1 MANLKTEVIL
11 TMNGKAAIQVLEAL
25 RDKAK
30 SVREEIDHLDEKAP
44 DFKQRKAGLEEVYK
58 ALQSAETDVIKGTER
73 LDHALQNLTSTSLQN
88 LRKALGDGR
97 RQLQK
102 LSEDELEQADELRR
116 KMKQVGDE
124 IRLIEGQYVKI
135 PDGLKN
141 IKNQSDQWLDKAIK
155 QQRDLVGSLEK
166 SDASYQKNLS
176 TLKQLVAEEDR
187 RKGKMSKSDAMAT
200 VSNKYANASELRRA
214 KTTITEVR
222 DKTDSHKVDEIE
234 QYNKALLE
242 IDKRLG
248 SISGQFVD
256 VQKGISNVSNQSDQW
271 LDKAIKQQRDLVG
284 SLEKSDASYQ
294 QNLATLKQLEAE
306 EDRRKGKMS
315 ESEAHQTVSSSNASA
330 SDLRR
335 AKTTLTE
342 ARDKTALSNTGE
354 IDKYNSELQE
364 IEKRLEAVSGKAQK
378 ASMSWKQMKQVLAEP
393 NKASGE
399 DIKRT
404 MEVIAQKIQQLPAG
418 SKYVADLRR
427 QYSMLEQTLKGTR
440 MSQSALNDILTRSK
454 QGKASI
460 DELRRAYKQLEEE
473 LNLLNTKSKEF
484 ADKQKSMKELKKNI
498 DEVTGAANKQGGAW
512 NTALKNLTAYVGLFS
527 VFNHIKDLVTGA
539 IKKNF
544 EYSGSLTDIRKVSG
558 LTMDDVKKL
567 STELA
572 KIDTRTS
579 VDGLAQLAY
588 EASKLGVGKYGVEG
602 MAQFV
607 RAADKINVA
616 IGEEMGEKAL
626 PSLLKMTEVMGLIP
640 KMGLERSIE
649 AVGSAMFKLSS
660 TSTATSNDITEFAKR
675 CTGVARTAG
684 ITTDQL
690 LALGSAFS
698 AQMASP
704 EVAATAMSKFIVA
717 LQKNHNLIEKDLA
730 IPAGTINDM
739 YKAGHAMDA
748 IVLILEKMKEKGN
761 MNALGEIFKDV
772 GGDGQRLISSMV
784 TMAKNVDMLKDHLY
798 ESQEAFEEATA
809 VGKEYSMQQQS
820 AIGILERANNL
831 WEKAFVN
838 PDGVDAVKGMAE
850 WWYEMSATMTSSPLL
865 KGTLQVALQ
874 MVLITLKAV
883 ATLLP
888 VIIGYIASQGLYSG
902 LTLLWQYLTALGV
915 AVKSM
920 FQYTRALFTANAAQ
934 STLNKT
940 MKLNPWIALA
950 SVVVGVAGAIYG
962 YTQRAKEAAEAAKE
976 AERQA
981 NAWKSTL
988 GQAAIETENLKDKL
1002 KNYKRMLS
1010 EANLSQK
1017 DRQGLISRFNSDF
1030 RSYINN
1036 LGIEIKNVKDLRD
1049 HYADLAQEAE
1059 RATYYRMR
1067 EQAKQQAL
1075 PKLDNDVNTASN
1087 AVMENITKL
1096 GLDKLGV
1103 KFKDI
1108 YRWVKAGMSAKYI
1121 TLKLAKMLPREK
1133 TGLVDGLNWKIG
1145 KEGYIYRDTYDK
1157 DHKVTPA
1164 TDFQTQTELA
1174 EMYRDNL
1181 WFVNAYKRR
1190 AKKLKQ
1196 INKSYSN
1203 WVDDDYQP
1211 TPPET
1216 PGTLDNNAKDKD
1228 AIAEEKRREND
1239 QKRDWREE
1247 LKQKQDQAKAI
1258 MDDVNN
1264 YYDRQIN
1271 AKLAQ
1276 AISLNMDKTEQE
1288 QFVLPL
1294 RQNKEIARS
1303 QVRLAVAGKPN
1314 KWEDAKK
1321 MMTADMVEQADET
1334 GVNLSENLLDG
1345 ILKNNIGNLRKLME
1359 QLGKNLGLSMNSITA
1374 EIFAKATRSEQEI
1387 LKMKL
1392 KQMEARRKIA
1402 MEHDYTGI
1410 VQQNSYDSFNEMGF
1424 AAPTKEET
1432 TVTKKMVDGKEILD
1446 TSAFDKRRK
1455 AIKDMY
1461 ETARKEL
1468 AQLYTID
1475 VSTTDGKGMLMKMLF
1490 GDDPDGMAARIKA
1503 SLGESEES
1511 WKAFYLNLIQYSDN
1525 YAEAEKKKYDSTK
1538 KILDFWWSS
1547 NKRNLAQQDK
1557 LRKIQNESNLFGK
1570 RTNLLSNLGL
1580 ANLTADPEIELMK
1593 ARMQAAE
1600 DYYAFVERNT
1610 KNKQLVDEAERA
1622 RQEAELAY
1630 ANQMATA
1637 MKSRLSQMKELVQ
1650 PIEDFGAAVGQALAE
1665 MRYDAESAND
1675 AIKSALKSML
1685 ESWAKMALNDVN
1697 TQMWKAINDAGAKR
1711 GRKNAQPDIDAA
1723 RANAK
1728 ANAVTMNTSDIGTAG
1743 NPAHV
1748 IVDNETQSSDSIS
1761 DKKTDVVVHSES
1773 GGPDAL
1779 PTVAHKDSPMAT
1791 SPILVPNNTERHGA
1805 GGLFKSVAPDTMPSY
1820 PSKDKVSAE
1829 LPVTI
1834 KDDNVVDSRSNS
1846 QEKSDLQH
1854 ESLSRVEEKRKGNF
1868 PSDFHPDLYP
1878 EITGNSKKESPVP
1891 SVDTK
1896 TYEPPANAALKR
1908 AHNTNNPQNE
1918 ENREGVVG
1926 LGDIQENV
1934 RGLLEVAKDLQSKV
1948 SGRTDSNVGSP
1959 AEQTEESD
1967 SSADSTSYF
1976 DPAHRTQKAL
1986 PADAQESQG
1995 KVRKSPSNQ
2004 KQGSPALKGVA
2015 EQAGV
2020 SFADAITGQSSFAE
2034 AGAGIVMGGVNA
2046 ALNADLGDSKK
2057 KKKEEKQR
2065 KKQLREEKKH
2075 QKALSKE
2082 VKQGTKE
2089 REKTTDKGVKNMTV
2103 TTEQGNKEQSK
2114 GTEAAQRTM
2123 FGATDAA
2130 LNATLVA
2137 KQKNNDATAQS
2148 DAARTESEVTFSIAG
2163 AMAKCFEFLGPIAG
2177 PIAAAVVMSTLM
2189 GFLQWA
2195 LSSALGG
2202 KKKNSTK
2209 GPNTKVVSGMLT
2221 YDSGNVQDLRPFV
2234 GNDGSLYWAT
2244 EEDKPHNGVSL
2255 LTRPTATTINGRPS
2269 LVAENGPELVIGRET
2284 TQAMMMNNPQLLK
2297 ALVNYDRNYSGRRA
2311 YDTGNIAE
2319 TSPTIAA
2326 GTSVADEMVSY
2337 QANTNV
2343 ALLQAVNTLLQRLE
2357 QPIEA
2362 KIDMY
2367 GRGKLYDSMTKANQF
2382 MKNK

>member
-11 TMNGKAAIQVLEAL
+11 SMNGKAAIQVLEAL
-25 RDKAK
+25 RDKAR
-30 SVREEIDHLDEKAP
+30 SVREEIDHLDKDAP
-44 DFKQRKAGLEEVYK
+44 DFKERKAGLESVYK
-58 ALQSAETDVIKGTER
+58 TLQNYQTNIIKDTER
-73 LDHALQNLTSTSLQN
+73 LDHALKNLSTTSLQN

-102 LSEDELEQADELRR
+102 LSEDDLAQAEEVRK

-135 PDGLKN
+135 AEGLKN
-141 IKNQSDQWLDKAIK
+141 VANQSDQWLDKAIK
-155 QQRDLVGSLEK
+155 QQRDLVGSL
-166 SDASYQKNLS
+166 Q
-176 TLKQLVAEEDR
+176 
-187 RKGKMSKSDAMAT
+187 
-200 VSNKYANASELRRA
+200 
-214 KTTITEVR
+214 
-222 DKTDSHKVDEIE
+222 
-234 QYNKALLE
+234 
-242 IDKRLG
+242 
-248 SISGQFVD
+248 
-256 VQKGISNVSNQSDQW
+256 
-271 LDKAIKQQRDLVG
+271 
-284 SLEKSDASYQ
+284 KSDASYQ
-294 QNLATLKQLEAE
+294 QNLATLKRLEAE
-306 EDRRKGKMS
+306 EDRRKGKMNVA
-315 ESEAHQTVSSSNASA
+315 EARQTVSDDNASA

-335 AKTTLTE
+335 AKATLTE
-342 ARDKTALSNTGE
+342 ARDKTAIGKTGE
-354 IDKYNSELQE
+354 IDSYNRDLQE
-364 IEKRLEAVSGKAQK
+364 IEKRLETVSGKAQK
-378 ASMSWKQMKQVLAEP
+378 VAMSWNEAKQVLAAP
-393 NKASGE
+393 NKATGE
-399 DIKRT
+399 DIKRA
-404 MEVIAQKIQQLPAG
+404 MEVIQQKIQQLPAG

-440 MSQSALNDILTRSK
+440 MSQSALNDILSRSK
-454 QGKASI
+454 QGKASL

-473 LNLLNTKSKEF
+473 MNQVNTTSKEF

-498 DEVTGAANKQGGAW
+498 DEVTGATNKQGGAW
-512 NTALKNLTAYVGLFS
+512 HTALKNLTAYVGLFS

-539 IKKNF
+539 IKKNL

-558 LTMDDVKKL
+558 LTMEQVKQL

-588 EASKLGVGKYGVEG
+588 QGAKLGMGKYGVEG

-607 RAADKINVA
+607 RAADQINVA
-616 IGEEMGEKAL
+616 IGEEMGEEAL
-626 PSLLKMTEVMGLIP
+626 PALSKMVEVMGLIP
-640 KMGLERSIE
+640 KMGIE
-649 AVGSAMFKLSS
+649 KAMEATGSAMFKLSS
-660 TSTATSNDITEFAKR
+660 TSTSTSNDIVEFSKR
-675 CTGVARTAG
+675 LTGVARTAG

-690 LALGSAFS
+690 LALGSAS
-698 AQMASP
+698 SSMMLMP
-704 EVAATAMSKFIVA
+704 EVASTAMGKFIVA
-717 LQKNHNLIEKDLA
+717 LQKNHNLIAKELG
-730 IPAGTINDM
+730 IPDETIKNL
-739 YKAGHAMDA
+739 YASGHAMDA
-748 IVLILEKMKEKGN
+748 IVLVLEKMRDKGN
-761 MNALGEIFKDV
+761 MNALGGIFKDL
-772 GGDGQRLISSMV
+772 GSDGQRLVTAMV
-784 TMAKNVDMLKDHLY
+784 TMSKNVDILKDHLY
-798 ESQEAFEEATA
+798 ESEEAFREATA

-865 KGTLQVALQ
+865 KGTLQIALQ

-888 VIIGYIASQGLYSG
+888 VIIGYMASQGLYSG
-902 LTLLWQYLTALGV
+902 LSLLWQYLTALGV

-920 FQYTRALFTANAAQ
+920 FQYARALFTANAAQ

-940 MKLNPWIALA
+940 MKLNPWIAFA
-950 SVVVGVAGAIYG
+950 SVIIGVAGAIYG
-962 YTQRAKEAAEAAKE
+962 YTQRAREAAEAAKE
-976 AERQA
+976 AEKQA

-988 GQAAIETENLKDKL
+988 GKAAVETANLNKKL
-1002 KNYKRMLS
+1002 ENYKRMMS
-1010 EANLSQK
+1010 ESNLSQK
-1017 DRQGLISRFNSDF
+1017 ERQGLISRFNKDF
-1030 RSYINN
+1030 RSYISN
-1036 LGIEIKNVKDLRD
+1036 LGIEIKSVKDLRD
-1049 HYADLAQEAE
+1049 HYSELAQEAQ
-1059 RATYYRMR
+1059 RATYYRMM
-1067 EQAKQQAL
+1067 EKAKQQAL
-1075 PKLDNDVNTASN
+1075 PKLDADRDTAAN
-1087 AVMENITKL
+1087 ALLAQVQKL
-1096 GLDKLGV
+1096 GIDKLGV
-1103 KFKDI
+1103 SFADI
-1108 YRWVKAGMSAKYI
+1108 DRWVSKGANGNALFWNLVKKMPKNKSG
-1121 TLKLAKMLPREK
+1121 LK
-1133 TGLVDGLNWKIG
+1133 DGFNWKLG
-1145 KEGYIYRDTYDK
+1145 KDGYIYRDTYDGGKAGINSDDSQMQYKLRDLLFASRWYANATGRRRKKEK
-1157 DHKVTPA
+1157 DIEDNYQKWFPKDYTP
-1164 TDFQTQTELA
+1164 
-1174 EMYRDNL
+1174 Y
-1181 WFVNAYKRR
+1181 
-1190 AKKLKQ
+1190 
-1196 INKSYSN
+1196 
-1203 WVDDDYQP
+1203 
-1211 TPPET
+1211 PEED
-1216 PGTLDNNAKDKD
+1216 PGTLEKEAPDKD
-1228 AIAEEKRREND
+1228 AIAQEKRDQRDRE
-1239 QKRDWREE
+1239 RAWREE

-1294 RQNKEIARS
+1294 RQNKEIALS

-1321 MMTADMVEQADET
+1321 MMAADMVEQKDET
-1334 GVNLSENLLDG
+1334 GINLSKDLLDG
-1345 ILKNNIGNLRKLME
+1345 ILNNNIDNLRKLME

-1392 KQMEARRKIA
+1392 KQMEARRKIV

-1410 VQQNSYDSFNEMGF
+1410 VQQNSYDSFNEMGY

-1432 TVTKKMVDGKEILD
+1432 TVTKKMVDGKEVLD

-1468 AQLYTID
+1468 AQLYAID
-1475 VSTTDGKGMLMKMLF
+1475 VSTTDGRGVLMKILF

-1525 YAEAEKKKYDSTK
+1525 YAEAEKKKYDSAK
-1538 KILDFWWSS
+1538 KIVDFWWSS

-1557 LRKIQNESNLFGK
+1557 LRKMQNESNLFGK

-1610 KNKQLVDEAERA
+1610 KNKQLIDEAERA

-1711 GRKNAQPDIDAA
+1711 GKKKAQPDIDAA

-1728 ANAVTMNTSDIGTAG
+1728 ANYTDLNGIDWRNFGTESNPLWVRWAGDHYENKSGDAVYTKEDGTPLPNPNGSVPQSNEPPSAWKKRHPDGTIDDYNKEVKSLGGQVGTSMAGQTGASVAGAVTG
-1743 NPAHV
+1743 
-1748 IVDNETQSSDSIS
+1748 SSSFGDAATGIAMSGADALLNAQI
-1761 DKKTDVVVHSES
+1761 KKTSKSE
-1773 GGPDAL
+1773 
-1779 PTVAHKDSPMAT
+1779 K
-1791 SPILVPNNTERHGA
+1791 ER
-1805 GGLFKSVAPDTMPSY
+1805 
-1820 PSKDKVSAE
+1820 
-1829 LPVTI
+1829 
-1834 KDDNVVDSRSNS
+1834 
-1846 QEKSDLQH
+1846 
-1854 ESLSRVEEKRKGNF
+1854 
-1868 PSDFHPDLYP
+1868 
-1878 EITGNSKKESPVP
+1878 
-1891 SVDTK
+1891 
-1896 TYEPPANAALKR
+1896 
-1908 AHNTNNPQNE
+1908 
-1918 ENREGVVG
+1918 
-1926 LGDIQENV
+1926 
-1934 RGLLEVAKDLQSKV
+1934 
-1948 SGRTDSNVGSP
+1948 
-1959 AEQTEESD
+1959 
-1967 SSADSTSYF
+1967 
-1976 DPAHRTQKAL
+1976 
-1986 PADAQESQG
+1986 
-1995 KVRKSPSNQ
+1995 
-2004 KQGSPALKGVA
+2004 
-2015 EQAGV
+2015 
-2020 SFADAITGQSSFAE
+2020 
-2034 AGAGIVMGGVNA
+2034 
-2046 ALNADLGDSKK
+2046 
-2057 KKKEEKQR
+2057 EKQL
-2065 KKQLREEKKH
+2065 KKEKKH
-2075 QKALSKE
+2075 QKDL
-2082 VKQGTKE
+2082 TKE
-2089 REKTTDKGVKNMTV
+2089 TKKGLSDREKATGKGVKNITS

-2114 GTEAAQRTM
+2114 GTVVAQQTITNATEA
-2123 FGATDAA
+2123 G
-2130 LNATLVA
+2130 LNATLTA
-2137 KQKNNDATAQS
+2137 KQKNNDETLKS
-2148 DAARTESEVTFSIAG
+2148 DANRTQGEVTFSIAG

-2189 GFLQWA
+2189 GLLQWA
-2195 LSSALGG
+2195 LNSALGGG

-2234 GNDGSLYWAT
+2234 GNDGSLYWAA
-2244 EEDKPHNGVSL
+2244 EDSNPHNGVSL
-2255 LTRPTATTINGRPS
+2255 LTRPTATSINGHPS
-2269 LVAENGPELVIGRET
+2269 LVAEKGPELVIGRET

-2297 ALVNYDRNYSGRRA
+2297 ALVNYDRNYSGRHA
-2311 YDTGNIAE
+2311 YDTGNISE

-2326 GTSVADEMVSY
+2326 GSSVSDEMVSN
-2337 QANTNV
+2337 QATTNI

>member
-1 MANLKTEVIL
+1 MATQRLAKVVITANASTAKKVLEEIDALVQKYTADIQKMTAAGQANTAECKQAERTLKALSQVQRDNIEDTKRLGEVVQDL
-11 TMNGKAAIQVLEAL
+11 TNTKLRDLRRALGSGKAAL
-25 RDKAK
+25 AK
-30 SVREEIDHLDEKAP
+30 LTGSDADLKR
-44 DFKQRKAGLEEVYK
+44 
-58 ALQSAETDVIKGTER
+58 AEQIR
-73 LDHALQNLTSTSLQN
+73 
-88 LRKALGDGR
+88 
-97 RQLQK
+97 
-102 LSEDELEQADELRR
+102 SE
-116 KMKQVGDE
+116 MKQVGDE

-166 SDASYQKNLS
+166 SDASYQQNLS
-176 TLKQLVAEEDR
+176 
-187 RKGKMSKSDAMAT
+187 
-200 VSNKYANASELRRA
+200 
-214 KTTITEVR
+214 
-222 DKTDSHKVDEIE
+222 
-234 QYNKALLE
+234 
-242 IDKRLG
+242 
-248 SISGQFVD
+248 
-256 VQKGISNVSNQSDQW
+256 
-271 LDKAIKQQRDLVG
+271 
-284 SLEKSDASYQ
+284 
-294 QNLATLKQLEAE
+294 TLKQLEAE

-315 ESEAHQTVSSSNASA
+315 VLEARQTVNDSNASA

-342 ARDKTALSNTGE
+342 ARDKTSLSNTGE
-354 IDKYNSELQE
+354 IDKYNNELQE
-364 IEKRLEAVSGKAQK
+364 IEKRLEAVSGKAQR

-404 MEVIAQKIQQLPAG
+404 MEVIQQKIQQLPAG

-440 MSQSALNDILTRSK
+440 MSQSALNDILTRNK
-454 QGKASI
+454 QGKASL

-473 LNLLNTKSKEF
+473 LNQINTKSKEF

-498 DEVTGAANKQGGAW
+498 DEVTGAANKQSGAW
-512 NTALKNLTAYVGLFS
+512 HTAMKNLTAYVGLFAA
-527 VFNHIKDLVTGA
+527 FNKAKELMTGA
-539 IKKNF
+539 IKKNL

-558 LTMDDVKKL
+558 LTMEEVKKL

-588 EASKLGVGKYGVEG
+588 QGAKLGMGKYGGVEG
-602 MAQFV
+602 LAQFV
-607 RAADKINVA
+607 RAADQINVA
-616 IGEEMGEKAL
+616 IGEEMGEEAL
-626 PSLLKMTEVMGLIP
+626 PALSKMVEVMGLIP
-640 KMGLERSIE
+640 KMGIE
-649 AVGSAMFKLSS
+649 KAMEATGSAMFKLSS
-660 TSTATSNDITEFAKR
+660 TSTSTSNDIVEFSKR
-675 CTGVARTAG
+675 LTGVARTAG

-690 LALGSAFS
+690 LALGSAS
-698 AQMASP
+698 SSMMLMP
-704 EVAATAMSKFIVA
+704 EVASTAMGKFIVA
-717 LQKNHNLIEKDLA
+717 LQKNHNLIAKELG
-730 IPAGTINDM
+730 IPDETIKNL
-739 YKAGHAMDA
+739 YASGHAMDA
-748 IVLILEKMKEKGN
+748 IVLVLEKMRDKGN
-761 MNALGEIFKDV
+761 MNALGGIFKDL
-772 GGDGQRLISSMV
+772 GSDGQRLVTAMV
-784 TMAKNVDMLKDHLY
+784 TMSKNVDMLKDHLY
-798 ESQEAFEEATA
+798 ESEEAFREATA

-920 FQYTRALFTANAAQ
+920 FQYARALFTANAAQ

-950 SVVVGVAGAIYG
+950 SVIVGVAGAIYG

-981 NAWKSTL
+981 NAWRSTL
-988 GQAAIETENLKDKL
+988 GQAAVETANLNKKL
-1002 KNYKRMLS
+1002 ENYKRMMS
-1010 EANLSQK
+1010 ESNLSQK
-1017 DRQGLISRFNSDF
+1017 ERQGLISRFNKDF
-1030 RSYINN
+1030 RSYISN
-1036 LGIEIKNVKDLRD
+1036 LGIEIKSVKDLRD
-1049 HYADLAQEAE
+1049 HYSELAQEAQ
-1059 RATYYRMR
+1059 RATYYRMM
-1067 EQAKQQAL
+1067 EKAKQQAL
-1075 PKLDNDVNTASN
+1075 PKLDADRDTAAN
-1087 AVMENITKL
+1087 ALLAQVQKL
-1096 GLDKLGV
+1096 GIDKLGV
-1103 KFKDI
+1103 SFADI
-1108 YRWVKAGMSAKYI
+1108 DRWVSKGANGNALFWNLVK
-1121 TLKLAKMLPREK
+1121 KMPK
-1133 TGLVDGLNWKIG
+1133 NKSGLRDGFNWKLG
-1145 KEGYIYRDTYDK
+1145 KDGFIYRDTYDGGKAGINSDDSQMQYKLRDLLSASRWYANATGRRRKKEK
-1157 DHKVTPA
+1157 DIEDNYHKWFPEGYTP
-1164 TDFQTQTELA
+1164 
-1174 EMYRDNL
+1174 Y
-1181 WFVNAYKRR
+1181 
-1190 AKKLKQ
+1190 
-1196 INKSYSN
+1196 
-1203 WVDDDYQP
+1203 
-1211 TPPET
+1211 PEED
-1216 PGTLDNNAKDKD
+1216 PGTLENNAPNKD
-1228 AIAEEKRREND
+1228 AIAQEKRD
-1239 QKRDWREE
+1239 KRDRERAWREE

-1258 MDDVNN
+1258 MDDVDN

-1675 AIKSALKSML
+1675 AIRSALKSML

-1748 IVDNETQSSDSIS
+1748 IVDNETKPSDSIA
-1761 DKKTDVVVHSES
+1761 DKKTDVVVHSEP

-1779 PTVAHKDSPMAT
+1779 PTVAHKDLPAPT
-1791 SPILVPNNTERHGA
+1791 SPVLVPNNTERHGA
-1805 GGLFKSVAPDTMPSY
+1805 GGLFKSVAPDTLPSY

-1854 ESLSRVEEKRKGNF
+1854 ESLSRVEEKRRGNF

-1878 EITGNSKKESPVP
+1878 EITGNSKKEGPVP

-1908 AHNTNNPQNE
+1908 AHNTNNLQNE
-1918 ENREGVVG
+1918 EHREGVVG
-1926 LGDIQENV
+1926 LGDIPENV

-1948 SGRTDSNVGSP
+1948 SDITDSNVGSP

-1967 SSADSTSYF
+1967 SSANSTSYF
-1976 DPAHRTQKAL
+1976 DPAYRTQKAL

-2015 EQAGV
+2015 EQAGG

-2114 GTEAAQRTM
+2114 GTEVAQQTM
-2123 FGATDAA
+2123 FGSTNAA

-2137 KQKNNDATAQS
+2137 KQKNNDATLQS
-2148 DAARTESEVTFSIAG
+2148 DAARTQGEVTFSIAG
-2163 AMAKCFEFLGPIAG
+2163 AMAKCFDFLGPIAG

-2189 GFLQWA
+2189 GLLQWA
-2195 LSSALGG
+2195 LSSALGGG

-2244 EEDKPHNGVSL
+2244 EDDKPHNGVSL
-2255 LTRPTATTINGRPS
+2255 LTQPTATTINGRPS

-2326 GTSVADEMVSY
+2326 GTSVTDEMVSY

-2357 QPIEA
+2357 RPIEA

>member
-97 RQLQK
+97 RQLQS
-102 LSEDELEQADELRR
+102 LSEDELKENEEIRK
-116 KMKQVGDE
+116 KMKQVGDQV
-124 IRLIEGQYVKI
+124 RLLEGQYVKI

-141 IKNQSDQWLDKAIK
+141 IK
-155 QQRDLVGSLEK
+155 
-166 SDASYQKNLS
+166 
-176 TLKQLVAEEDR
+176 
-187 RKGKMSKSDAMAT
+187 
-200 VSNKYANASELRRA
+200 
-214 KTTITEVR
+214 
-222 DKTDSHKVDEIE
+222 
-234 QYNKALLE
+234 
-242 IDKRLG
+242 
-248 SISGQFVD
+248 
-256 VQKGISNVSNQSDQW
+256 NQSDQW

-315 ESEAHQTVSSSNASA
+315 EAEARQTVSDANASV

-335 AKTTLTE
+335 AKATLTE
-342 ARDKTALSNTGE
+342 TRDKTAIGKTGE
-354 IDKYNSELQE
+354 IDSYNRDLQE

-378 ASMSWKQMKQVLAEP
+378 VAMSWNEAKQVLAAP
-393 NKASGE
+393 NKATGE
-399 DIKRT
+399 DIKRA
-404 MEVIAQKIQQLPAG
+404 MDAIQQKIQQLPAG

-440 MSQSALNDILTRSK
+440 MSQSALNDILARSK
-454 QGKASI
+454 RGKASL

-473 LNLLNTKSKEF
+473 LNQINTKSKEF

-498 DEVTGAANKQGGAW
+498 DEVTGAANKQSGAW
-512 NTALKNLTAYVGLFS
+512 HTALKNLTAYVGLFAA
-527 VFNHIKDLVTGA
+527 FNKAKELVTGA
-539 IKKNF
+539 IKKNL

-558 LTMDDVKKL
+558 LTMEDVKKL

-602 MAQFV
+602 MTQFV

-649 AVGSAMFKLSS
+649 AVGSSMFKLAS
-660 TSTATSNDITEFAKR
+660 TSTATSSDITEFAKR

-730 IPAGTINDM
+730 IPAGTINSM
-739 YKAGHAMDA
+739 YQAGNAMDA

-883 ATLLP
+883 ATFLP

-920 FQYTRALFTANAAQ
+920 FQYTRALSTANAAQ

-1059 RATYYRMR
+1059 RATYFRMR
-1067 EQAKQQAL
+1067 EQAKKKAL

-1096 GLDKLGV
+1096 GIDKLGV

-1108 YRWVKAGMSAKYI
+1108 YRWVKAGMSAKDI

-1157 DHKVTPA
+1157 DHKATPA

-1181 WFVNAYKRR
+1181 WFVNAYKRK

-1196 INKSYSN
+1196 INKAFIN

-1216 PGTLDNNAKDKD
+1216 PGTLENKAPDKD
-1228 AIAEEKRREND
+1228 AIAQEKRD
-1239 QKRDWREE
+1239 KRDRERAWREK

-1258 MDDVNN
+1258 MDDVDN

-1294 RQNKEIARS
+1294 RQNKETARS

-1345 ILKNNIGNLRKLME
+1345 ILNNNIGNLRKLME
-1359 QLGKNLGLSMNSITA
+1359 QFGKNLGLSMNSITA

-1387 LKMKL
+1387 LKMKF

-1402 MEHDYTGI
+1402 MEHDYTGV

-1610 KNKQLVDEAERA
+1610 KNKQLIDEAERA

-1675 AIKSALKSML
+1675 AIRSALKSML

-1748 IVDNETQSSDSIS
+1748 IVDNETKPSDSIA
-1761 DKKTDVVVHSES
+1761 DKKTDVVVHSEP

-1779 PTVAHKDSPMAT
+1779 PTVAHKDLPAPA

-1805 GGLFKSVAPDTMPSY
+1805 GGLFKSVAPDTLPSY
-1820 PSKDKVSAE
+1820 PSKDKVSPE
-1829 LPVTI
+1829 LPVKI

-1854 ESLSRVEEKRKGNF
+1854 ESLSRVEEKRRGNF

-1891 SVDTK
+1891 TVDTK
-1896 TYEPPANAALKR
+1896 KYEPQANAALKR
-1908 AHNTNNPQNE
+1908 AHNNNNLQNE
-1918 ENREGVVG
+1918 EHREGVVG

-1948 SGRTDSNVGSP
+1948 SDRTDSNVGSP

-1967 SSADSTSYF
+1967 SSANSTSYF

-2015 EQAGV
+2015 EQAGG

-2046 ALNADLGDSKK
+2046 ALNADLSDSKK

-2065 KKQLREEKKH
+2065 KKQLREERKH

-2114 GTEAAQRTM
+2114 GTEAAQQTM
-2123 FGATDAA
+2123 LSATDGV

-2137 KQKNNDATAQS
+2137 KQKNNDAVVQS

-2189 GFLQWA
+2189 GLLQWA
-2195 LSSALGG
+2195 LSSALGGG

-2244 EEDKPHNGVSL
+2244 EDDKPHNGVSL
-2255 LTRPTATTINGRPS
+2255 LTQPTATTINGRPS

-2319 TSPTIAA
+2319 TSPTTAA
-2326 GTSVADEMVSY
+2326 GTSVTDEMESY

>member
-11 TMNGKAAIQVLEAL
+11 SMNGKAAIQVLEAL
-25 RDKAK
+25 RDKAR
-30 SVREEIDHLDEKAP
+30 SVREEIDHLDKDAP
-44 DFKQRKAGLEEVYK
+44 DFKERKAGLESVYK
-58 ALQSAETDVIKGTER
+58 TLQNYQTNIIKDTER
-73 LDHALQNLTSTSLQN
+73 LDHALKNLSTTSLQN

-102 LSEDELEQADELRR
+102 LSEDDLAQAEEVRK

-135 PDGLKN
+135 AEGLKN
-141 IKNQSDQWLDKAIK
+141 VANQSDQWLDKAIK
-155 QQRDLVGSLEK
+155 QQRDLVGSL
-166 SDASYQKNLS
+166 Q
-176 TLKQLVAEEDR
+176 
-187 RKGKMSKSDAMAT
+187 
-200 VSNKYANASELRRA
+200 
-214 KTTITEVR
+214 
-222 DKTDSHKVDEIE
+222 
-234 QYNKALLE
+234 
-242 IDKRLG
+242 
-248 SISGQFVD
+248 
-256 VQKGISNVSNQSDQW
+256 
-271 LDKAIKQQRDLVG
+271 
-284 SLEKSDASYQ
+284 KSDASYQ
-294 QNLATLKQLEAE
+294 QNLATLKRLEAE
-306 EDRRKGKMS
+306 EDRRKGKMNVA
-315 ESEAHQTVSSSNASA
+315 EARQTVSDDNASA

-335 AKTTLTE
+335 AKATLTE
-342 ARDKTALSNTGE
+342 ARDKTAIGKTGE
-354 IDKYNSELQE
+354 IDSYNRDLQE
-364 IEKRLEAVSGKAQK
+364 IEKRLETVSGKAQK
-378 ASMSWKQMKQVLAEP
+378 VAMSWNEAKQVLAAP
-393 NKASGE
+393 NKATGE
-399 DIKRT
+399 DIKRA
-404 MEVIAQKIQQLPAG
+404 MEVIQQKIQQLPAG

-440 MSQSALNDILTRSK
+440 MSQSALNDILSRSK
-454 QGKASI
+454 QGKASL

-473 LNLLNTKSKEF
+473 MNQVNTTSKEF

-498 DEVTGAANKQGGAW
+498 DEVTGATNKQGGAW
-512 NTALKNLTAYVGLFS
+512 HTALKNLTAYVGLFS
-527 VFNHIKDLVTGA
+527 VFTHIKDLVTGA
-539 IKKNF
+539 IKKNL

-558 LTMDDVKKL
+558 LTMEQVKQL

-588 EASKLGVGKYGVEG
+588 QGAKLGMGKYGVEG

-607 RAADKINVA
+607 RAADQINVA
-616 IGEEMGEKAL
+616 IGEEMGEEAL
-626 PSLLKMTEVMGLIP
+626 PALSKMVEVMGLIP
-640 KMGLERSIE
+640 KMGIE
-649 AVGSAMFKLSS
+649 KAMEATGSAMFKLSS
-660 TSTATSNDITEFAKR
+660 TSTSTSNDIVEFSKR
-675 CTGVARTAG
+675 LTGVARTAG

-690 LALGSAFS
+690 LALGSAS
-698 AQMASP
+698 SSMMLMP
-704 EVAATAMSKFIVA
+704 EVASTAMGKFIVA
-717 LQKNHNLIEKDLA
+717 LQKNHNLIAKELG
-730 IPAGTINDM
+730 IPDETIKNL
-739 YKAGHAMDA
+739 YASGHAMDA
-748 IVLILEKMKEKGN
+748 IVLVLEKMRDKGN
-761 MNALGEIFKDV
+761 MNALGGIFKDL
-772 GGDGQRLISSMV
+772 GSDGQRLVTAMV
-784 TMAKNVDMLKDHLY
+784 TMSKNVDILKDHLY
-798 ESQEAFEEATA
+798 ESEEAFREATA

-865 KGTLQVALQ
+865 KGTLQIALQ

-888 VIIGYIASQGLYSG
+888 VIIGYMASQGLYSG
-902 LTLLWQYLTALGV
+902 LSLLWQYLTALGV

-920 FQYTRALFTANAAQ
+920 FQYARALFTANAAQ

-940 MKLNPWIALA
+940 MKLNPWIAFA
-950 SVVVGVAGAIYG
+950 SVIIGVAGAIYG
-962 YTQRAKEAAEAAKE
+962 YTQRAREAAEAAKE
-976 AERQA
+976 AEKQA

-988 GQAAIETENLKDKL
+988 GKAAVETANLNKKL
-1002 KNYKRMLS
+1002 ENYKRMMS
-1010 EANLSQK
+1010 ESNLSQK
-1017 DRQGLISRFNSDF
+1017 ERQGLISRFNKDF
-1030 RSYINN
+1030 RSYISN
-1036 LGIEIKNVKDLRD
+1036 LGIEIKSVKDLRD
-1049 HYADLAQEAE
+1049 HYSELAQEAQ
-1059 RATYYRMR
+1059 RATYYRMM
-1067 EQAKQQAL
+1067 EKAKQQAL
-1075 PKLDNDVNTASN
+1075 PKLDADRDTAAN
-1087 AVMENITKL
+1087 ALLAQVQKL
-1096 GLDKLGV
+1096 GIDKLGV
-1103 KFKDI
+1103 SFADI
-1108 YRWVKAGMSAKYI
+1108 DRWVSKGANGNALFWNLVKKMPKNKSG
-1121 TLKLAKMLPREK
+1121 LK
-1133 TGLVDGLNWKIG
+1133 DGFNWKLG
-1145 KEGYIYRDTYDK
+1145 KDGYIYRDTYDGGKAGINSDDSQMQYKLRDLLSASRWYANATGRRRKKEK
-1157 DHKVTPA
+1157 DIEDNYQKWFPKDYTP
-1164 TDFQTQTELA
+1164 
-1174 EMYRDNL
+1174 Y
-1181 WFVNAYKRR
+1181 
-1190 AKKLKQ
+1190 
-1196 INKSYSN
+1196 
-1203 WVDDDYQP
+1203 
-1211 TPPET
+1211 PEED
-1216 PGTLDNNAKDKD
+1216 PGTLEKEAPDKD
-1228 AIAEEKRREND
+1228 AIAQEKRDQRDRE
-1239 QKRDWREE
+1239 RAWREE

-1321 MMTADMVEQADET
+1321 MMAADMVEQKDET
-1334 GVNLSENLLDG
+1334 GINLSKDLLDG
-1345 ILKNNIGNLRKLME
+1345 ILNNNIDNLRKLME

-1392 KQMEARRKIA
+1392 KQMEARRKIV

-1410 VQQNSYDSFNEMGF
+1410 VQQNSYDSFNEMGY

-1432 TVTKKMVDGKEILD
+1432 TVTKKMVDGKEVLD

-1468 AQLYTID
+1468 AQLYAID
-1475 VSTTDGKGMLMKMLF
+1475 VSTTDGRGVLMKILF

-1525 YAEAEKKKYDSTK
+1525 YAEAEKKKYDSAK
-1538 KILDFWWSS
+1538 KIVDFWWSS

-1557 LRKIQNESNLFGK
+1557 LRKMQNESNLFGK

-1610 KNKQLVDEAERA
+1610 KNKQLIDEAERA

-1711 GRKNAQPDIDAA
+1711 GKKKAQPDIDAA

-1728 ANAVTMNTSDIGTAG
+1728 ANYTDLNGIDWRNFGTESNPLWVRWAGDHYENKSGDAVYTKEDGTPLPNPNGSVPQSNEPPSAWKKRHPDGTIDDYNKEVKSLGGQVGTSMAGQTGASVAGAVTG
-1743 NPAHV
+1743 
-1748 IVDNETQSSDSIS
+1748 SSSFGDAATGIAMSGADALLNAQI
-1761 DKKTDVVVHSES
+1761 KKTSKSE
-1773 GGPDAL
+1773 
-1779 PTVAHKDSPMAT
+1779 K
-1791 SPILVPNNTERHGA
+1791 ER
-1805 GGLFKSVAPDTMPSY
+1805 
-1820 PSKDKVSAE
+1820 
-1829 LPVTI
+1829 
-1834 KDDNVVDSRSNS
+1834 
-1846 QEKSDLQH
+1846 
-1854 ESLSRVEEKRKGNF
+1854 
-1868 PSDFHPDLYP
+1868 
-1878 EITGNSKKESPVP
+1878 
-1891 SVDTK
+1891 
-1896 TYEPPANAALKR
+1896 
-1908 AHNTNNPQNE
+1908 
-1918 ENREGVVG
+1918 
-1926 LGDIQENV
+1926 
-1934 RGLLEVAKDLQSKV
+1934 
-1948 SGRTDSNVGSP
+1948 
-1959 AEQTEESD
+1959 
-1967 SSADSTSYF
+1967 
-1976 DPAHRTQKAL
+1976 
-1986 PADAQESQG
+1986 
-1995 KVRKSPSNQ
+1995 
-2004 KQGSPALKGVA
+2004 
-2015 EQAGV
+2015 
-2020 SFADAITGQSSFAE
+2020 
-2034 AGAGIVMGGVNA
+2034 
-2046 ALNADLGDSKK
+2046 
-2057 KKKEEKQR
+2057 EKQL
-2065 KKQLREEKKH
+2065 KKEKKH
-2075 QKALSKE
+2075 QKDL
-2082 VKQGTKE
+2082 TKE
-2089 REKTTDKGVKNMTV
+2089 TKKGLSDREKATGKGVKNITS

-2114 GTEAAQRTM
+2114 GTVVAQQTITNATEA
-2123 FGATDAA
+2123 G
-2130 LNATLVA
+2130 LNATLTA
-2137 KQKNNDATAQS
+2137 KQKNNDETLKS
-2148 DAARTESEVTFSIAG
+2148 DANRTQGEVTFSIAG

-2189 GFLQWA
+2189 GLLQWA
-2195 LSSALGG
+2195 LNSALGGG

-2234 GNDGSLYWAT
+2234 GNDGSLYWAA
-2244 EEDKPHNGVSL
+2244 EDSNPHNGVSL
-2255 LTRPTATTINGRPS
+2255 FTRPTATSINGHPS
-2269 LVAENGPELVIGRET
+2269 LVAEKGPELVIGRET

-2297 ALVNYDRNYSGRRA
+2297 ALVNYDRNYSGRHA
-2311 YDTGNIAE
+2311 YDTGNISE

-2326 GTSVADEMVSY
+2326 GSSVSDEMVSN
-2337 QANTNV
+2337 QATTNI